1 MMKNH
6 HQHTNYLQRMKEVKH
21 DGQQVLTASTDDKA
35 LTKYLMEEIC
45 KPANLNRAYKR
56 VKANKGA
63 AGTDGMTIDELFNW
77 IAEHKESLIESM
89 LAGTYQPKPVRG
101 IEIPKPGNK
110 GVRLLGIPCV
120 VDRLVQQSILQVLE
134 PLLDPTFS
142 DSSYGF
148 RPGRSAHQA
157 LKKAQEYVRD
167 GHGIVVDVDLEK
179 FFDRVNHDILMSKL
193 AKHIKDKRLLKI
205 IRCFLSTGILM
216 HGIYTDRLEGV
227 SQGGPLS
234 PLLSNLMLDDLDKEL
249 ERRGH
254 KFCRYAD
261 DANIYV
267 RSLRAG
273 ERVLLSVKQYLKN
286 HLKLQVNDAKSGCAP
301 VYDRQ
306 FLGYRL
312 LSDGRLVIA
321 PHSVKRMENKVR
333 TITQRNRG
341 ISLEQVIYELNQT
354 LRGWINYFRFTAW
367 NSQVAELDT
376 RIRRKLRCYRIKQRK
391 QGRSLY
397 NFLIKLG
404 VSARN
409 ARVLVSSGKGW
420 WRLSLTPPVN
430 QAMNNAWFE
439 KQGLISLAKQRVS
452 LSV

>member
-1 MMKNH
+1 MKNH
-6 HQHTNYLQRMKEVKH
+6 HQRQNHPQRMKERNH
-21 DGQQVLTASTDDKA
+21 DGQQIFTASIENDA
-35 LTKYLMEEIC
+35 LTEHLMERIC
-45 KPANLNRAYKR
+45 QPANLNRAYKR
-56 VKANKGA
+56 VKANKGS
-63 AGTDGMTIDELFNW
+63 AGIDGMTVEDLFDW
-77 IAEHKESLIESM
+77 IAKHKESLIES
-89 LAGTYQPKPVRG
+89 LLTGNYQPQPVRG

-110 GVRLLGIPCV
+110 GVRLLGVPSV

-134 PLLDPTFS
+134 PIIDPTFS

-167 GHGIVVDVDLEK
+167 GYGIVVDIDLER
-179 FFDRVNHDILMSKL
+179 FFDRVNHDILMSRL
-193 AKHIKDKRLLKI
+193 AKRIKDKRLLKI
-205 IRCFLSTGILM
+205 TRRFLEAGMMM
-216 HGIYTDRLEGV
+216 HGIHRDRSEGV

-234 PLLSNLMLDDLDKEL
+234 PLMSNLMLDELDKEL

-267 RSLRAG
+267 KSIRAG
-273 ERVLLSVKQYLKN
+273 ERVLLSVKQFLEKR
-286 HLKLQVNDAKSGCAP
+286 LKLRVNDTKSGCAP

-321 PHSVKRMENKVR
+321 PHSVKRIEDKVR
-333 TITQRNRG
+333 KTTQRNRG
-341 ISLEQVIYELNQT
+341 VSLEQVIYELNQT

-367 NSQVAELDT
+367 NSQVAELDQW
-376 RIRRKLRCYRIKQRK
+376 IRRKLRCYRLKQRK

-397 NFLIKLG
+397 TFLTKLG
-404 VSARN
+404 VPAVS
-409 ARVLVSSGKGW
+409 ARVLTSSGKGW
-420 WRLSLTPPVN
+420 WRLSMSPPVSH
-430 QAMNNAWFE
+430 AMNNAWFE
-439 KQGLISLAKQRVS
+439 KQGLVCLAKQRV
-452 LSV
+452 LLNT